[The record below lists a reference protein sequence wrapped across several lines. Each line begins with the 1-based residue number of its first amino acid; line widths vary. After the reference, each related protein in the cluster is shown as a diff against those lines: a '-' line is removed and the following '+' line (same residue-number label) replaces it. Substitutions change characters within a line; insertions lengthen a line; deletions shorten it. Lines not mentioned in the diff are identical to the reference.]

1 MIKKVS
7 FDDDFLVYTKLLNSS
22 FATVAVEFGLTMENC
37 PTNNAFITKEKL
49 RFELSEK
56 DREFFYFEEN
66 NLVIGFI
73 AIEKSSSRQNTFY
86 IEKVAVHPEY
96 RNKGIG
102 KQLMDFATQ
111 KIVELKGI
119 EISIGVIN
127 SNSNLK
133 RWYQNQGFK
142 ITEIRYY
149 EHLPFRVCLMSK
161 CLK

>member
-7 FDDDFLVYTKLLNSS
+7 FDDDFLVYTNLLNSS
-22 FATVAVEFGLTMENC
+22 FATVATEFGLTMENC

-49 RFELSEK
+49 RIELLEK
-56 DREFFYFEEN
+56 DREFFYLEEN
-66 NLVIGFI
+66 DLVIGFI

-111 KIVELKGI
+111 KIIELKGI
-119 EISIGVIN
+119 EISIGVID
-127 SNSNLK
+127 SNNNLK

-142 ITEIRYY
+142 IVEIKYY